1 MPNSCGGTYINRM
14 TKNQNVTVPHLTTA
28 LTGPLENL
36 ERVILNNQTKIESW
50 FRNTWREVRVPFYA
64 SVDIRNA
71 GYKIAPVDT
80 NLFPSGFNNLNPSF
94 ESLCIHAVQMAVEH
108 IGLPVDKILIIPEKH
123 TRNLFY
129 MENIASLQSIIQKA
143 GFEVRVGTLMDDI
156 NNPISIELNSSK
168 TILLE
173 PVRRDQNRLLVDNF
187 DPDLILLNNDLSGGE
202 PEIFKDIEQKITPPT
217 SLGWS
222 SRLKSGHFNFYQKV
236 AREFAEM
243 IDIDPWLIDP
253 MFRNCGK
260 VDFMKHEG
268 VDCLSSNVKSLLEAI
283 NVKYS
288 EYDVD
293 NPAFVMVKAD
303 AGTYGMG
310 VMSIRSQ
317 DEIAELNRKERTRM
331 ATTKEGQKVSQ
342 VIIQEGV
349 YTHETW
355 DDDETVAEPVVYMM
369 DRQVVGG
376 FYRVHG
382 KRTTSQNLNTP
393 GMRFEPLAFLDCCNT
408 PDPNLEVDCHQ
419 NRFYTYGVISRLAL
433 LAAAHEITNAVS

>member
-1 MPNSCGGTYINRM
+1 MIA
-14 TKNQNVTVPHLTTA
+14 NQNLIVPHLTTA
-28 LTGPLENL
+28 LTGPLQNL
-36 ERVILNNQTKIESW
+36 ERIILNNQTTIESW
-50 FRNTWREVRVPFYA
+50 FRNAWRDVQIPFYA
-64 SVDIRNA
+64 SVDIRNS

-80 NLFPSGFNNLNPSF
+80 NLFPSGFNNLNSSF
-94 ESLCIHAVQMAVEH
+94 ESLCIHAVQMAIEH
-108 IGLPVDKILIIPEKH
+108 TQLPIDKILIIPENH

-129 MENIASLQSIIQKA
+129 LENIASLQSIIQKA
-143 GFEVRVGTLMDDI
+143 GFEVRIGTLMEDI
-156 NNPISIELNSSK
+156 TIPTRIELDSSN
-168 TILLE
+168 TVLLE
-173 PVRRDQNRLLVDNF
+173 PIRRDQNRILVDNF
-187 DPDLILLNNDLSGGE
+187 NPDLILLNNDLTGGE
-202 PEIFKDIEQKITPPT
+202 PDMFKNIEQKITPPT

-222 SRLKSGHFNFYQKV
+222 SRLKSNHFNFYQKV
-236 AREFAEM
+236 AKEFAEL
-243 IDIDPWLIDP
+243 IGIDPWLIDP

-260 VDFMKHEG
+260 VDFMKREG

-283 NVKYS
+283 NTKYN
-288 EYDVD
+288 EHDIDYA
-293 NPAFVMVKAD
+293 PFVMVKAD

-317 DEIAELNRKERTRM
+317 DEISELNRKERTRM

-355 DDDETVAEPVVYMM
+355 GDEETVAEPVVYMM

-393 GMRFEPLAFLDCCNT
+393 GMRFEPLAFLDCCST
-408 PDPNLEVDCHQ
+408 PEPNLEADCHQ
-419 NRFYTYGVISRLAL
+419 NRFYTYGVIGRLAL
-433 LAAAHEITNAVS
+433 LAASHEITNAIS

>member
-1 MPNSCGGTYINRM
+1 MIA
-14 TKNQNVTVPHLTTA
+14 NQNLIVPHLTTA
-28 LTGPLENL
+28 LTGPLQNL
-36 ERVILNNQTKIESW
+36 ERIILNNQTTIESW
-50 FRNTWREVRVPFYA
+50 FRNAWRDVQIPFYA
-64 SVDIRNA
+64 SVDIRNS

-80 NLFPSGFNNLNPSF
+80 NLFPSGFNNLNSSF
-94 ESLCIHAVQMAVEH
+94 ESLCIHAAQMAIEH
-108 IGLPVDKILIIPEKH
+108 TQLPIDKILIIPENH

-129 MENIASLQSIIQKA
+129 LENIASLQSIIQKA
-143 GFEVRVGTLMDDI
+143 GFEVRIGTLMEDI
-156 NNPISIELNSSK
+156 TTPTRIELDSSN
-168 TILLE
+168 TVLLE
-173 PVRRDQNRLLVDNF
+173 PIRRDQNRILVDNF
-187 DPDLILLNNDLSGGE
+187 NPDLILLNNDLTGGE
-202 PEIFKDIEQKITPPT
+202 PDMFKNIEQKITPPT

-222 SRLKSGHFNFYQKV
+222 SRLKSNHFNFYQKV
-236 AREFAEM
+236 AKEFAEL
-243 IDIDPWLIDP
+243 IGIDPWLIDP

-260 VDFMKHEG
+260 VDFMKREG

-283 NVKYS
+283 NTKYN
-288 EYDVD
+288 EHDIDYA
-293 NPAFVMVKAD
+293 PFVMVKAD

-317 DEIAELNRKERTRM
+317 DEISELNRKERTRM

-355 DDDETVAEPVVYMM
+355 GDEETVAEPVVYMM

-393 GMRFEPLAFLDCCNT
+393 GMRYEPLAFLDCCST
-408 PDPNLEVDCHQ
+408 PEPNLEADCHQ
-419 NRFYTYGVISRLAL
+419 NRFYTYGVIGRLAL
-433 LAAAHEITNAVS
+433 LAASHEITNAIS

>member
-1 MPNSCGGTYINRM
+1 MIA
-14 TKNQNVTVPHLTTA
+14 NQNLIVPHLTTA
-28 LTGPLENL
+28 LTGPLQNL
-36 ERVILNNQTKIESW
+36 ERIILNNQTTIESW
-50 FRNTWREVRVPFYA
+50 FRNAWRDVQIPFYA
-64 SVDIRNA
+64 SVDIRNS

-80 NLFPSGFNNLNPSF
+80 NLFPSGFNNLNSSF
-94 ESLCIHAVQMAVEH
+94 ESLCIHAAQMAIEH
-108 IGLPVDKILIIPEKH
+108 TQLPIDKILIIPEKH

-129 MENIASLQSIIQKA
+129 LENIASLQSIIQKA
-143 GFEVRVGTLMDDI
+143 GFEVRIGTLMEDI
-156 NNPISIELNSSK
+156 TTPTRIELDSSN
-168 TILLE
+168 TVLLE
-173 PVRRDQNRLLVDNF
+173 PIRRDQNRILVDNF
-187 DPDLILLNNDLSGGE
+187 NPDLILLNNDLTGGE
-202 PEIFKDIEQKITPPT
+202 PDMFKNIEQKITPPT

-222 SRLKSGHFNFYQKV
+222 SRLKSNHFNFYQKV
-236 AREFAEM
+236 AKEFAEL
-243 IDIDPWLIDP
+243 IGIDPWLIDP

-260 VDFMKHEG
+260 VDFMKREG

-283 NVKYS
+283 NTKYN
-288 EYDVD
+288 EHDVD
-293 NPAFVMVKAD
+293 YAPFVMVKAD

-317 DEIAELNRKERTRM
+317 DEISELNRKERTRM

-355 DDDETVAEPVVYMM
+355 GDEETVAEPVVYMM

-393 GMRFEPLAFLDCCNT
+393 GMRFEPLAFLDCCST
-408 PDPNLEVDCHQ
+408 PEPNLEADCHQ

-433 LAAAHEITNAVS
+433 LAASHEITNAIS

>member
-1 MPNSCGGTYINRM
+1 MIV
-14 TKNQNVTVPHLTTA
+14 NQNLIVPHLTTA
-28 LTGPLENL
+28 LTGPLQNL
-36 ERVILNNQTKIESW
+36 ERIILNNQTTIESW
-50 FRNTWREVRVPFYA
+50 FRNAWRDVQIPFYA
-64 SVDIRNA
+64 SVDIRNS

-80 NLFPSGFNNLNPSF
+80 NLFPSGFNNLNSSF
-94 ESLCIHAVQMAVEH
+94 ESLCIHAAQMAIEH
-108 IGLPVDKILIIPEKH
+108 TQLPIDKILIIPENH

-129 MENIASLQSIIQKA
+129 LENIASLQSIIQKA
-143 GFEVRVGTLMDDI
+143 GFEVRIGTLMEDI
-156 NNPISIELNSSK
+156 TTPTRIELDSSN
-168 TILLE
+168 TVLLE
-173 PVRRDQNRLLVDNF
+173 PIRRDQNRILVDNF
-187 DPDLILLNNDLSGGE
+187 NPDLILLNNDLTRGE
-202 PEIFKDIEQKITPPT
+202 PAMFKNIEQKITPPT

-222 SRLKSGHFNFYQKV
+222 SRLKSNHFNFYQKV
-236 AREFAEM
+236 AKEFAEL
-243 IDIDPWLIDP
+243 IGIDPWLIDP

-260 VDFMKHEG
+260 VDFMKREG

-283 NVKYS
+283 NTKYN
-288 EYDVD
+288 EHDIDYA
-293 NPAFVMVKAD
+293 PFVMVKAD

-317 DEIAELNRKERTRM
+317 DEISELNRKERTRM

-355 DDDETVAEPVVYMM
+355 GDEETVAEPVVYMM

-393 GMRFEPLAFLDCCNT
+393 GMRFEPLAFLDCCST
-408 PDPNLEVDCHQ
+408 PEPNLEADCHQ
-419 NRFYTYGVISRLAL
+419 NRFYTYGVIGRLAL
-433 LAAAHEITNAVS
+433 LAASHEITNAIS

>member
-1 MPNSCGGTYINRM
+1 MIA
-14 TKNQNVTVPHLTTA
+14 NQNLIVPHLTTA
-28 LTGPLENL
+28 LTGPLQNL
-36 ERVILNNQTKIESW
+36 ERIILNNQTTIESW
-50 FRNTWREVRVPFYA
+50 FRNAWRDVQIPFYA
-64 SVDIRNA
+64 SVDIRNS

-80 NLFPSGFNNLNPSF
+80 NLFPSGFNNLNSSF
-94 ESLCIHAVQMAVEH
+94 ESLCIHAAQMAIEH
-108 IGLPVDKILIIPEKH
+108 TQLPIDKILIIPENH

-129 MENIASLQSIIQKA
+129 LENIASLQSIIQKA
-143 GFEVRVGTLMDDI
+143 GFEVRIGTLMEDI
-156 NNPISIELNSSK
+156 TTPTRIELDSSN
-168 TILLE
+168 TVLLE
-173 PVRRDQNRLLVDNF
+173 PIRRDQNRILVDNF
-187 DPDLILLNNDLSGGE
+187 NPDLILLNNDLTGGE
-202 PEIFKDIEQKITPPT
+202 PDMFKNIEQKITPPT

-222 SRLKSGHFNFYQKV
+222 SRLKSNHFNFYQKV
-236 AREFAEM
+236 AKEFAEL
-243 IDIDPWLIDP
+243 IGVDPWLIDP

-260 VDFMKHEG
+260 VDFMKREG

-283 NVKYS
+283 NTKYN
-288 EYDVD
+288 EHDVD
-293 NPAFVMVKAD
+293 YAPFVMVKAD

-317 DEIAELNRKERTRM
+317 DEISELNRKERTRM

-355 DDDETVAEPVVYMM
+355 GDEETVAEPVVYMM

-393 GMRFEPLAFLDCCNT
+393 GMRFEPLAFLDCCST
-408 PDPNLEVDCHQ
+408 PEPNLEADCHQ

-433 LAAAHEITNAVS
+433 LAASHEITNAIS

>member
-1 MPNSCGGTYINRM
+1 MIA
-14 TKNQNVTVPHLTTA
+14 NQNLIVPHLTTA
-28 LTGPLENL
+28 LTGPLQNL
-36 ERVILNNQTKIESW
+36 ERIILNNQTTIESW
-50 FRNTWREVRVPFYA
+50 FRNAWRDVQIPFYA
-64 SVDIRNA
+64 SVDIRNS

-80 NLFPSGFNNLNPSF
+80 NLFPSGFNNLNSSF
-94 ESLCIHAVQMAVEH
+94 ESLCIHAAQMAIEH
-108 IGLPVDKILIIPEKH
+108 TQLPIDKILIIPENH

-129 MENIASLQSIIQKA
+129 LENIASLQSIIQKA
-143 GFEVRVGTLMDDI
+143 GFEVRIGTLMEDI
-156 NNPISIELNSSK
+156 TTPTRIELDSSN
-168 TILLE
+168 TVLLE
-173 PVRRDQNRLLVDNF
+173 PIRRDQNRILVDNF
-187 DPDLILLNNDLSGGE
+187 NPDLILLNNDLTGGE
-202 PEIFKDIEQKITPPT
+202 PDMFKNIEQKITPPT

-222 SRLKSGHFNFYQKV
+222 SRLKSNHFNFYQKV
-236 AREFAEM
+236 AKEFAEL
-243 IDIDPWLIDP
+243 IGIDPWLIDP

-260 VDFMKHEG
+260 VDFMKREG

-283 NVKYS
+283 NTKYS
-288 EYDVD
+288 EHDVD
-293 NPAFVMVKAD
+293 YAPFVMVKAD

-317 DEIAELNRKERTRM
+317 DEISELNRKERTRM

-355 DDDETVAEPVVYMM
+355 GDEETVAEPVVYMM

-393 GMRFEPLAFLDCCNT
+393 GMRFEPLAFLDCCST
-408 PDPNLEVDCHQ
+408 PEPNLEADCHQ
-419 NRFYTYGVISRLAL
+419 NRFYTYGVIGRLAL
-433 LAAAHEITNAVS
+433 LAASHEITNAIS

>member
-1 MPNSCGGTYINRM
+1 MIA
-14 TKNQNVTVPHLTTA
+14 NQNLIVPHLTTA
-28 LTGPLENL
+28 LTGPLQNL
-36 ERVILNNQTKIESW
+36 ERIILNNQTTIESW
-50 FRNTWREVRVPFYA
+50 FRNAWRDVQIPFYA
-64 SVDIRNA
+64 SVDIRNS

-80 NLFPSGFNNLNPSF
+80 NLFPSGFNNLNSSF
-94 ESLCIHAVQMAVEH
+94 ESLCIHAVQMAIEH
-108 IGLPVDKILIIPEKH
+108 TQLPIDKILIIPENH

-129 MENIASLQSIIQKA
+129 LENIASLQSIIQKA
-143 GFEVRVGTLMDDI
+143 GFEVRIGTLMEDI
-156 NNPISIELNSSK
+156 TTPTRIELDSLN
-168 TILLE
+168 TVLLE
-173 PVRRDQNRLLVDNF
+173 PIRRDQNRILVDNF
-187 DPDLILLNNDLSGGE
+187 NPDLILLNNDLTGGE
-202 PEIFKDIEQKITPPT
+202 PDMFKNIEQKITPPT

-222 SRLKSGHFNFYQKV
+222 SRLKSNHFNFYQKV
-236 AREFAEM
+236 AKEFAEL
-243 IDIDPWLIDP
+243 IGIDPWLIDP

-260 VDFMKHEG
+260 VDFMKREG

-283 NVKYS
+283 NTKYN
-288 EYDVD
+288 EHDVD
-293 NPAFVMVKAD
+293 YAPFVMVKAD

-317 DEIAELNRKERTRM
+317 DEISELNRKERTRM

-355 DDDETVAEPVVYMM
+355 GDEETVAEPVVYMM

-393 GMRFEPLAFLDCCNT
+393 GMRFEPLAFLDCCST
-408 PDPNLEVDCHQ
+408 PEPNLEADCHQ
-419 NRFYTYGVISRLAL
+419 NRFYTYGVIGRLAL
-433 LAAAHEITNAVS
+433 LAASHEITNAIS

>member
-1 MPNSCGGTYINRM
+1 MIA
-14 TKNQNVTVPHLTTA
+14 NQNLIVPHLTTA
-28 LTGPLENL
+28 LTGPLQNL
-36 ERVILNNQTKIESW
+36 ERIILNNQTTIESW
-50 FRNTWREVRVPFYA
+50 FRNAWRDVQIPFYA
-64 SVDIRNA
+64 SVDIRNS

-80 NLFPSGFNNLNPSF
+80 NLFPSGFNNLNSSF
-94 ESLCIHAVQMAVEH
+94 ESLCIHAAQMAIEH
-108 IGLPVDKILIIPEKH
+108 TQLPIDKILIIPENH

-129 MENIASLQSIIQKA
+129 LENIASLQSIIQKA
-143 GFEVRVGTLMDDI
+143 GFEVRIGTLMEDI
-156 NNPISIELNSSK
+156 TTPTCIELDSSN
-168 TILLE
+168 TVLLE
-173 PVRRDQNRLLVDNF
+173 PIRRDQNRILVDNF
-187 DPDLILLNNDLSGGE
+187 NPDLILLNNDLTGGE
-202 PEIFKDIEQKITPPT
+202 PDMFKNIEQKITPPT

-222 SRLKSGHFNFYQKV
+222 SRLKSNHFNFYQKV
-236 AREFAEM
+236 AKEFAEL
-243 IDIDPWLIDP
+243 IGIDPWLIDP

-260 VDFMKHEG
+260 VDFMKREG

-283 NVKYS
+283 NTKYN
-288 EYDVD
+288 EHDVD
-293 NPAFVMVKAD
+293 YAPFVMIKAD

-317 DEIAELNRKERTRM
+317 DEISELNRKERTRM

-355 DDDETVAEPVVYMM
+355 GDEETVAEPVVYMM

-393 GMRFEPLAFLDCCNT
+393 GMRFEPLAFLDCCST
-408 PDPNLEVDCHQ
+408 PEPNLEADCHQ
-419 NRFYTYGVISRLAL
+419 NRFYTYGVIGRLAL
-433 LAAAHEITNAVS
+433 LAASHEITNAIS

>member
-1 MPNSCGGTYINRM
+1 MIA
-14 TKNQNVTVPHLTTA
+14 NQNLIVPHLTTA
-28 LTGPLENL
+28 LTGPLQNL
-36 ERVILNNQTKIESW
+36 ERIILNNQTTIESW
-50 FRNTWREVRVPFYA
+50 FRNAWRDVQIPFYA
-64 SVDIRNA
+64 SVDIRNS

-80 NLFPSGFNNLNPSF
+80 NLFPSGFNNLNSSF
-94 ESLCIHAVQMAVEH
+94 ESLCIHAAQMAIEH
-108 IGLPVDKILIIPEKH
+108 TQLPIDKILIIPENH

-129 MENIASLQSIIQKA
+129 LENIASLQSIIQKA
-143 GFEVRVGTLMDDI
+143 GFEVRIGTLMEDI
-156 NNPISIELNSSK
+156 TTPTRIELDSSN
-168 TILLE
+168 TVLLE
-173 PVRRDQNRLLVDNF
+173 PIRRDQNRILVDNF
-187 DPDLILLNNDLSGGE
+187 NPDLILLNNDLTGGE
-202 PEIFKDIEQKITPPT
+202 PDIFKNIEQKITPPT

-222 SRLKSGHFNFYQKV
+222 SRLKSNHFNFYQKV
-236 AREFAEM
+236 AKEFAEL
-243 IDIDPWLIDP
+243 IGIDPWLIDP

-260 VDFMKHEG
+260 VDFMKREG

-283 NVKYS
+283 NTKYN
-288 EYDVD
+288 EHDVD
-293 NPAFVMVKAD
+293 YAPFVMVKAD

-317 DEIAELNRKERTRM
+317 DEISELNRKERTRM

-355 DDDETVAEPVVYMM
+355 GDEETVAEPVVYMM

-393 GMRFEPLAFLDCCNT
+393 GMRFEPLAFLDCCST
-408 PDPNLEVDCHQ
+408 PEPNLEADCHQ

-433 LAAAHEITNAVS
+433 LAASHEITNAIS

>member
-1 MPNSCGGTYINRM
+1 MIV
-14 TKNQNVTVPHLTTA
+14 NQNLIVPHLTTA
-28 LTGPLENL
+28 LTGPLQNL
-36 ERVILNNQTKIESW
+36 ERIILNNQTTIESW
-50 FRNTWREVRVPFYA
+50 FRNAWRDVQIPFYA
-64 SVDIRNA
+64 SVDIRNS

-80 NLFPSGFNNLNPSF
+80 NLFPSGFNNLNSSF
-94 ESLCIHAVQMAVEH
+94 ESLCIHAAQMAIEH
-108 IGLPVDKILIIPEKH
+108 TQLPIDKILIIPENH

-129 MENIASLQSIIQKA
+129 LENIASLQSIIQKA
-143 GFEVRVGTLMDDI
+143 GFEVRIGTLMADI
-156 NNPISIELNSSK
+156 TTPTRIELDSSN
-168 TILLE
+168 TVLLE
-173 PVRRDQNRLLVDNF
+173 PIRRDQNRILVDNF
-187 DPDLILLNNDLSGGE
+187 NPDLILLNNDLTGGE
-202 PEIFKDIEQKITPPT
+202 PDMFKNIEQKITPPT

-222 SRLKSGHFNFYQKV
+222 SRLKSNHFNFYQKV
-236 AREFAEM
+236 AKEFAEL
-243 IDIDPWLIDP
+243 IGIDPWLIDP

-260 VDFMKHEG
+260 VDFMKREG

-283 NVKYS
+283 NTKYN
-288 EYDVD
+288 EHDIDYA
-293 NPAFVMVKAD
+293 PFVMVKAD

-317 DEIAELNRKERTRM
+317 DEISELNRKERTRM

-355 DDDETVAEPVVYMM
+355 GDEETVAEPVVYMM

-393 GMRFEPLAFLDCCNT
+393 GMRFEPLAFLDCCST
-408 PDPNLEVDCHQ
+408 PEPNLEADCHQ
-419 NRFYTYGVISRLAL
+419 NRFYTYGVIGRLAL
-433 LAAAHEITNAVS
+433 LAASHEITNAIS

>member
-1 MPNSCGGTYINRM
+1 MIA
-14 TKNQNVTVPHLTTA
+14 NQNLIVPHLTTA
-28 LTGPLENL
+28 LTGPLQNL
-36 ERVILNNQTKIESW
+36 ERIILNNQTTIESW
-50 FRNTWREVRVPFYA
+50 FRNAWRDVQIPFYA
-64 SVDIRNA
+64 SVDIRNS

-80 NLFPSGFNNLNPSF
+80 NLFPSGFNNLNSSF
-94 ESLCIHAVQMAVEH
+94 ESLCIHAAQMAIEH
-108 IGLPVDKILIIPEKH
+108 TQLPIDKILIIPENH

-129 MENIASLQSIIQKA
+129 LENIASLQSIIQKA
-143 GFEVRVGTLMDDI
+143 GFEVRIGTLMADI
-156 NNPISIELNSSK
+156 TTPTRIELDSSN
-168 TILLE
+168 TVLLE
-173 PVRRDQNRLLVDNF
+173 PIRRDQNRILVDNF
-187 DPDLILLNNDLSGGE
+187 NPDLILLNNDLTGGE
-202 PEIFKDIEQKITPPT
+202 PDMFKNIEQKITPPT

-222 SRLKSGHFNFYQKV
+222 SRLKSNHFNFYQKV
-236 AREFAEM
+236 AKEFAEL
-243 IDIDPWLIDP
+243 IGIDPWLIDP

-260 VDFMKHEG
+260 VDFMKREG

-283 NVKYS
+283 NTKYN
-288 EYDVD
+288 EHDVD
-293 NPAFVMVKAD
+293 YAPFVMVKAD

-317 DEIAELNRKERTRM
+317 DEISELNRKERTRM

-355 DDDETVAEPVVYMM
+355 GDEETVAEPVVYMM

-393 GMRFEPLAFLDCCNT
+393 GMRFEPLAFLDCCST
-408 PDPNLEVDCHQ
+408 PEPNLEADCHQ

-433 LAAAHEITNAVS
+433 LAASHEITNAIS

>member
-1 MPNSCGGTYINRM
+1 MIA
-14 TKNQNVTVPHLTTA
+14 NQNLIVPHLTTA
-28 LTGPLENL
+28 FTGPLQNL
-36 ERVILNNQTKIESW
+36 ERIILNNQTTIESW
-50 FRNTWREVRVPFYA
+50 FRNAWRDVQIPFYA
-64 SVDIRNA
+64 SVDIRNS

-80 NLFPSGFNNLNPSF
+80 NLFPSGFNNLNSSF
-94 ESLCIHAVQMAVEH
+94 ESLCIHAVQMAIEH
-108 IGLPVDKILIIPEKH
+108 TQLPIDKILIIPENH

-129 MENIASLQSIIQKA
+129 LENIASLQSIIQKA
-143 GFEVRVGTLMDDI
+143 GFEVRIGTLMADI
-156 NNPISIELNSSK
+156 TTPTRIELDSSN
-168 TILLE
+168 TVLLE
-173 PVRRDQNRLLVDNF
+173 PIRRDQNRILVDNF
-187 DPDLILLNNDLSGGE
+187 NPDLILLNNDLTGGE
-202 PEIFKDIEQKITPPT
+202 PDMFKNIEQKITPPT

-222 SRLKSGHFNFYQKV
+222 SRLKSNHFNFYQKV
-236 AREFAEM
+236 AKEFAEL
-243 IDIDPWLIDP
+243 IGIDPWLIDP

-260 VDFMKHEG
+260 VDFMKREG

-283 NVKYS
+283 NTKYN
-288 EYDVD
+288 EHDVD
-293 NPAFVMVKAD
+293 YAPFVMVKAD

-317 DEIAELNRKERTRM
+317 DEISELNRKERTRM

-355 DDDETVAEPVVYMM
+355 GDEETVAEPVVYMM

-393 GMRFEPLAFLDCCNT
+393 GMRFEPLAFLDCCST
-408 PDPNLEVDCHQ
+408 PEPNLEADCHQ
-419 NRFYTYGVISRLAL
+419 NRFYTYGVIGRLAL
-433 LAAAHEITNAVS
+433 LAASHEITNAIS

>member
-1 MPNSCGGTYINRM
+1 MIA
-14 TKNQNVTVPHLTTA
+14 NQNLIVPHLTTA
-28 LTGPLENL
+28 LTGPLQNL
-36 ERVILNNQTKIESW
+36 ERIILNNQTTIESW
-50 FRNTWREVRVPFYA
+50 FRNVWRDVQLPFYA
-64 SVDIRNA
+64 SVDIRNS

-80 NLFPSGFNNLNPSF
+80 NLFPSGFNNLNSSF
-94 ESLCIHAVQMAVEH
+94 ESLCIHAAQMAIEH
-108 IGLPVDKILIIPEKH
+108 TQLPIDKILIIPENH

-129 MENIASLQSIIQKA
+129 LENIASLQSIIQKA
-143 GFEVRVGTLMDDI
+143 GFEVRIGTLMEDI
-156 NNPISIELNSSK
+156 TTPTRIELDSSN
-168 TILLE
+168 TVLLE
-173 PVRRDQNRLLVDNF
+173 PIRRDQNRILVDNF
-187 DPDLILLNNDLSGGE
+187 NPDLILLNNDLTGGE
-202 PEIFKDIEQKITPPT
+202 PDMFKNIEQKITPPT

-222 SRLKSGHFNFYQKV
+222 SRLKSNHFNFYQKV
-236 AREFAEM
+236 AKEFAEL
-243 IDIDPWLIDP
+243 IGIDPWLIDP

-260 VDFMKHEG
+260 VDFMKREG

-283 NVKYS
+283 NTKYN
-288 EYDVD
+288 EHDVD
-293 NPAFVMVKAD
+293 YAPFVMVKAD

-317 DEIAELNRKERTRM
+317 DEISELNRKERTRM

-355 DDDETVAEPVVYMM
+355 GDEETVAEPVVYMM

-393 GMRFEPLAFLDCCNT
+393 GMRFEPLAFLDCCST
-408 PDPNLEVDCHQ
+408 PEPNLEADCHQ

-433 LAAAHEITNAVS
+433 LAASHEITNAIS

>member
-1 MPNSCGGTYINRM
+1 M
-14 TKNQNVTVPHLTTA
+14 TANQNSIVPHLTTA

-36 ERVILNNQTKIESW
+36 ERVILSNQTAIESW
-50 FRNTWREVRVPFYA
+50 FRNAWREVQVPFYA

-108 IGLPVDKILIIPEKH
+108 MGLPVDKILIIPENH

-143 GFEVRVGTLMDDI
+143 GFEVRIGTLMDDVSE
-156 NNPISIELNSSK
+156 PVRIELNSSK
-168 TILLE
+168 TITLE
-173 PVRRDQNRLLVDNF
+173 PVRRDENRLLVGEYNA
-187 DPDLILLNNDLSGGE
+187 DLILLNNDLTGDE
-202 PEIFKDIEQKITPPT
+202 PDILKNIQQKVTPPT

-236 AREFAEM
+236 AKEFAELV
-243 IDIDPWLIDP
+243 DIDPWLIDP

-283 NVKYS
+283 NVKYH
-288 EYDVD
+288 EYGVET
-293 NPAFVMVKAD
+293 PSFVMVKAD

-317 DEIAELNRKERTRM
+317 D
-331 ATTKEGQKVSQ
+331 
-342 VIIQEGV
+342 
-349 YTHETW
+349 
-355 DDDETVAEPVVYMM
+355 
-369 DRQVVGG
+369 
-376 FYRVHG
+376 
-382 KRTTSQNLNTP
+382 
-393 GMRFEPLAFLDCCNT
+393 
-408 PDPNLEVDCHQ
+408 
-419 NRFYTYGVISRLAL
+419 
-433 LAAAHEITNAVS
+433 

>member
-1 MPNSCGGTYINRM
+1 MIT
-14 TKNQNVTVPHLTTA
+14 NQNLIVPHLTTA
-28 LTGPLENL
+28 LTGPLQNL
-36 ERVILNNQTKIESW
+36 ERIILNNQTTIESW
-50 FRNTWREVRVPFYA
+50 FRNAWRDVQIPFYA
-64 SVDIRNA
+64 SVDIRNS

-80 NLFPSGFNNLNPSF
+80 NLFPSGFNNLNSSF
-94 ESLCIHAVQMAVEH
+94 ESLCIHAAQMAIEH
-108 IGLPVDKILIIPEKH
+108 TQLPIDKILIIPENH

-129 MENIASLQSIIQKA
+129 LENIASLQSIIQKA
-143 GFEVRVGTLMDDI
+143 GFEVRIGTLMEDI
-156 NNPISIELNSSK
+156 TTPTRIELDSSN
-168 TILLE
+168 TVLLE
-173 PVRRDQNRLLVDNF
+173 PIRRDQNRILVDNF
-187 DPDLILLNNDLSGGE
+187 NPDLILLNNDLTGGE
-202 PEIFKDIEQKITPPT
+202 PDMFKNIEQKITPPT

-222 SRLKSGHFNFYQKV
+222 SRLKSNHFNFYQKV
-236 AREFAEM
+236 AKEFAEL
-243 IDIDPWLIDP
+243 IGVDPWLIDP

-260 VDFMKHEG
+260 VDFMKREG

-283 NVKYS
+283 NTRYN
-288 EYDVD
+288 EHDVD
-293 NPAFVMVKAD
+293 YAPFVMVKAD

-317 DEIAELNRKERTRM
+317 DEISELNRKERTRM
-331 ATTKEGQKVSQ
+331 ATTKEGQKVSR

-355 DDDETVAEPVVYMM
+355 GDEETVAEPVVYMM

-393 GMRFEPLAFLDCCNT
+393 GMRFEPLAFLDCCST
-408 PDPNLEVDCHQ
+408 PEPNLEADCHQ

-433 LAAAHEITNAVS
+433 LAASHEITNAIS

>member
-1 MPNSCGGTYINRM
+1 M
-14 TKNQNVTVPHLTTA
+14 PHLTTA
-28 LTGPLENL
+28 LTGPLQNL
-36 ERVILNNQTKIESW
+36 ERIILNNQTTIESW
-50 FRNTWREVRVPFYA
+50 FRNAWRDVQIPFYA
-64 SVDIRNA
+64 SVDIRNS

-80 NLFPSGFNNLNPSF
+80 NLFPSGFNNLNSSF
-94 ESLCIHAVQMAVEH
+94 ESLCIHAAQMAIEH
-108 IGLPVDKILIIPEKH
+108 TQLPIDKILIIPENH

-129 MENIASLQSIIQKA
+129 LENIASLQSIIQKA
-143 GFEVRVGTLMDDI
+143 GFEVRIGTLMEDI
-156 NNPISIELNSSK
+156 TTPTRIELDSSN
-168 TILLE
+168 TVLLE
-173 PVRRDQNRLLVDNF
+173 PIRRDQNRILVDNF
-187 DPDLILLNNDLSGGE
+187 NPDLILLNNDLTGGE
-202 PEIFKDIEQKITPPT
+202 PDMFKNIEQKITPPT

-222 SRLKSGHFNFYQKV
+222 SRLKSNHFNFYKKV
-236 AREFAEM
+236 AKEFAEL
-243 IDIDPWLIDP
+243 IGIDPWLIDP

-260 VDFMKHEG
+260 VDFMKREG

-283 NVKYS
+283 NTKYN
-288 EYDVD
+288 EHDIDYA
-293 NPAFVMVKAD
+293 PFVMVKAD

-317 DEIAELNRKERTRM
+317 DEISELNRKERTRM

-355 DDDETVAEPVVYMM
+355 GDEETVAEPVVYMM

-393 GMRFEPLAFLDCCNT
+393 GMRFEPLAFLDCCST
-408 PDPNLEVDCHQ
+408 PEPNLEADCHQ
-419 NRFYTYGVISRLAL
+419 NRFYTYGVIGRLAL
-433 LAAAHEITNAVS
+433 LAASHEITNAIS

>member
-1 MPNSCGGTYINRM
+1 MIA
-14 TKNQNVTVPHLTTA
+14 NQNLIVPHLTTA
-28 LTGPLENL
+28 LTGPLQNL
-36 ERVILNNQTKIESW
+36 ERIILNNQTTIESW
-50 FRNTWREVRVPFYA
+50 FRNAWRDVQIPFYA
-64 SVDIRNA
+64 SVDIRNS

-80 NLFPSGFNNLNPSF
+80 NLFPSGFNNLNSSF
-94 ESLCIHAVQMAVEH
+94 ESLCIHAAQMAIEH
-108 IGLPVDKILIIPEKH
+108 TQLPIDKILIIPENH

-129 MENIASLQSIIQKA
+129 LENIASLQSIIQKA
-143 GFEVRVGTLMDDI
+143 GFEVRIGTLMEDI
-156 NNPISIELNSSK
+156 ATPTRIELDSSN
-168 TILLE
+168 TVLLE
-173 PVRRDQNRLLVDNF
+173 PIRRDQNRILVDNF
-187 DPDLILLNNDLSGGE
+187 NPDLILLNNDLTGGE
-202 PEIFKDIEQKITPPT
+202 PDMFKNIEQKITPPT

-222 SRLKSGHFNFYQKV
+222 SRLKSNHFNFYQKV
-236 AREFAEM
+236 AKEFAEL

-260 VDFMKHEG
+260 VDFMKREG

-283 NVKYS
+283 NTRYN
-288 EYDVD
+288 EHDVD
-293 NPAFVMVKAD
+293 YAPFVMVKAD

-317 DEIAELNRKERTRM
+317 DEISELNRKERTRM
-331 ATTKEGQKVSQ
+331 ATTKEGQKVSR

-355 DDDETVAEPVVYMM
+355 GDEETVAEPVVYMM

-393 GMRFEPLAFLDCCNT
+393 GMRFEPLAFLDCCST
-408 PDPNLEVDCHQ
+408 PEPNLEADCHQ

-433 LAAAHEITNAVS
+433 LAASHEITNAIS

>member
-1 MPNSCGGTYINRM
+1 MIA
-14 TKNQNVTVPHLTTA
+14 NQNLIVPHLTTA
-28 LTGPLENL
+28 LTGPLQNL
-36 ERVILNNQTKIESW
+36 ERIILNNQTTIESW
-50 FRNTWREVRVPFYA
+50 FRNAWRDVQIPFYA
-64 SVDIRNA
+64 SVDIRNS

-80 NLFPSGFNNLNPSF
+80 NLFPSGFNNLNSSF
-94 ESLCIHAVQMAVEH
+94 ESLCIHAAQMAIEH
-108 IGLPVDKILIIPEKH
+108 TQLPIDKILIIPENH

-129 MENIASLQSIIQKA
+129 LENIASLQSIIQKA
-143 GFEVRVGTLMDDI
+143 GFEVRIGTLMEDI
-156 NNPISIELNSSK
+156 TTPTRIELDSSN
-168 TILLE
+168 TVLLE
-173 PVRRDQNRLLVDNF
+173 PIRRDQNRILVDNF
-187 DPDLILLNNDLSGGE
+187 NPDLILLNNDLTGGE
-202 PEIFKDIEQKITPPT
+202 PDMFKNIEQKITPPT

-222 SRLKSGHFNFYQKV
+222 SRLKSNHFNFYQKV
-236 AREFAEM
+236 AKEFAEL
-243 IDIDPWLIDP
+243 IGIDPWLIDP

-260 VDFMKHEG
+260 VDFMKREG

-283 NVKYS
+283 NTKYN
-288 EYDVD
+288 EHDVD
-293 NPAFVMVKAD
+293 YTPFVMVKAD

-317 DEIAELNRKERTRM
+317 DEISELNRKERTRM

-355 DDDETVAEPVVYMM
+355 GDEETVAEPVVYMM

-393 GMRFEPLAFLDCCNT
+393 GMRFEPLAFLDCCST
-408 PDPNLEVDCHQ
+408 PEPNLEADCHQ
-419 NRFYTYGVISRLAL
+419 NRFYTYGVIGRLAL
-433 LAAAHEITNAVS
+433 LAASHEITNAIS

>member
-1 MPNSCGGTYINRM
+1 MIA
-14 TKNQNVTVPHLTTA
+14 NQNLIVPHLTTA
-28 LTGPLENL
+28 LTGPLQNL
-36 ERVILNNQTKIESW
+36 ERIILNNQTTIESW
-50 FRNTWREVRVPFYA
+50 FRNAWRDVQIPFYA
-64 SVDIRNA
+64 SVDIRNS

-80 NLFPSGFNNLNPSF
+80 NLFPSGFNNLNSSF
-94 ESLCIHAVQMAVEH
+94 ESLCIHAVQMAIEH
-108 IGLPVDKILIIPEKH
+108 TQLPIDKILIIPENH

-129 MENIASLQSIIQKA
+129 LENIASLQSIIQKA
-143 GFEVRVGTLMDDI
+143 GFEVRIGTLMEDI
-156 NNPISIELNSSK
+156 TTPTRIELDSSN
-168 TILLE
+168 TVLLE
-173 PVRRDQNRLLVDNF
+173 PIRRDQNRILVDNF
-187 DPDLILLNNDLSGGE
+187 NPDLILLNNDLTGGE
-202 PEIFKDIEQKITPPT
+202 PDIFKNIEQKITPPT

-222 SRLKSGHFNFYQKV
+222 SRLKSNHFNFYQKV
-236 AREFAEM
+236 AKEFAEL
-243 IDIDPWLIDP
+243 IGIDPWLIDP

-260 VDFMKHEG
+260 VDFMKREG

-283 NVKYS
+283 NTKYN
-288 EYDVD
+288 EHDIDYA
-293 NPAFVMVKAD
+293 PFVMVKAD

-317 DEIAELNRKERTRM
+317 DEISELNRKERTRM

-355 DDDETVAEPVVYMM
+355 GDEETVAEPVVYMM

-393 GMRFEPLAFLDCCNT
+393 GMRFEPLAFLDCCST
-408 PDPNLEVDCHQ
+408 PEPNLEADCHQ
-419 NRFYTYGVISRLAL
+419 NRFYTYGVIGRLAL
-433 LAAAHEITNAVS
+433 LAASHEITNAIS

>member
-1 MPNSCGGTYINRM
+1 MIA
-14 TKNQNVTVPHLTTA
+14 NQNLIVPHLTTA
-28 LTGPLENL
+28 LTGPLQNL
-36 ERVILNNQTKIESW
+36 ERIILNNQTTIESW
-50 FRNTWREVRVPFYA
+50 FRNAWRDVQIPFYA
-64 SVDIRNA
+64 SVDIRNS

-80 NLFPSGFNNLNPSF
+80 NLFPSGFNNLNSSF
-94 ESLCIHAVQMAVEH
+94 ESLCIHAAQMAIEH
-108 IGLPVDKILIIPEKH
+108 TQLPIDKILIIPENH

-129 MENIASLQSIIQKA
+129 LENIASLQSIIQKA
-143 GFEVRVGTLMDDI
+143 GFEVRIGTLMEDI
-156 NNPISIELNSSK
+156 TTPTCIELDSSN
-168 TILLE
+168 TVLLE
-173 PVRRDQNRLLVDNF
+173 PIRRDQNRILVDNF
-187 DPDLILLNNDLSGGE
+187 NPDLILLNNDLTGGE
-202 PEIFKDIEQKITPPT
+202 PDMFKNIEQKITPPT

-222 SRLKSGHFNFYQKV
+222 SRLKSNHFNFYQKV
-236 AREFAEM
+236 AKEFAEL
-243 IDIDPWLIDP
+243 IGIDPWLIDP

-283 NVKYS
+283 NTKYN
-288 EYDVD
+288 EHDVD
-293 NPAFVMVKAD
+293 YAPFVMIKAD

-317 DEIAELNRKERTRM
+317 DEISELNRKERTRM

-355 DDDETVAEPVVYMM
+355 GDEETVAEPVVYMM

-393 GMRFEPLAFLDCCNT
+393 GMRFEPLAFLDCCST
-408 PDPNLEVDCHQ
+408 PEPNLEADCHQ

-433 LAAAHEITNAVS
+433 LAASHEITNAIS

>member
-1 MPNSCGGTYINRM
+1 MIA
-14 TKNQNVTVPHLTTA
+14 NQNLIVPHLTTA
-28 LTGPLENL
+28 LTGPLQNL
-36 ERVILNNQTKIESW
+36 ERIILNNQTTIESW
-50 FRNTWREVRVPFYA
+50 FRNAWRDVQIPFYA
-64 SVDIRNA
+64 SVDIRNS

-80 NLFPSGFNNLNPSF
+80 NLFPSGFNNLNSSF
-94 ESLCIHAVQMAVEH
+94 ESLCIHAAQMAIEH
-108 IGLPVDKILIIPEKH
+108 TKLPIDKILIIPENH

-129 MENIASLQSIIQKA
+129 LENIASLQSIIQKA
-143 GFEVRVGTLMDDI
+143 GFEVRIGTLMADI
-156 NNPISIELNSSK
+156 TTPTRIELDSSN
-168 TILLE
+168 TVLLE
-173 PVRRDQNRLLVDNF
+173 PIRRDQNRILVDNF
-187 DPDLILLNNDLSGGE
+187 NPDLILLNNDLTGGE
-202 PEIFKDIEQKITPPT
+202 PDMFKNIEQKITPPT

-222 SRLKSGHFNFYQKV
+222 SRLKSNHFNFYQKV
-236 AREFAEM
+236 AKEFAEL

-260 VDFMKHEG
+260 VDFMKREG

-283 NVKYS
+283 NTKYN
-288 EYDVD
+288 EHDVD
-293 NPAFVMVKAD
+293 YAPFVMVKAD

-317 DEIAELNRKERTRM
+317 DEISELNRKERTRM

-355 DDDETVAEPVVYMM
+355 GDEETVAEPVVYMM

-393 GMRFEPLAFLDCCNT
+393 GMRFEPLAFLDCCST
-408 PDPNLEVDCHQ
+408 PEPNLEADCHQ
-419 NRFYTYGVISRLAL
+419 NRFYTYGVIGRLAL
-433 LAAAHEITNAVS
+433 LAASHEITNAIS

>member
-1 MPNSCGGTYINRM
+1 MIA
-14 TKNQNVTVPHLTTA
+14 NQNLIVPHLTTA
-28 LTGPLENL
+28 LTGPLQNL
-36 ERVILNNQTKIESW
+36 ERIILNNQTTIESW
-50 FRNTWREVRVPFYA
+50 FRNAWRDVQIPFYA
-64 SVDIRNA
+64 SVDIRNS

-80 NLFPSGFNNLNPSF
+80 NLFPSGFNNLNSSF
-94 ESLCIHAVQMAVEH
+94 ESLCIHAAQMAIEH
-108 IGLPVDKILIIPEKH
+108 TQLPIDKILIIPENH

-129 MENIASLQSIIQKA
+129 LENIASLQSIIQKA
-143 GFEVRVGTLMDDI
+143 GFEVRIGTLMEDI
-156 NNPISIELNSSK
+156 STPTRIELDSSN
-168 TILLE
+168 TVLLE
-173 PVRRDQNRLLVDNF
+173 PIRRDQNRILVDNF
-187 DPDLILLNNDLSGGE
+187 NPDLILLNNDLTGGE
-202 PEIFKDIEQKITPPT
+202 PDMFKNIEQKITPPT

-222 SRLKSGHFNFYQKV
+222 SRLKSNHFNFYQKV
-236 AREFAEM
+236 AKEFAEL
-243 IDIDPWLIDP
+243 IGVDPWLIDP

-260 VDFMKHEG
+260 VDFMKREG

-283 NVKYS
+283 NTRYN
-288 EYDVD
+288 EHDVD
-293 NPAFVMVKAD
+293 YAPFVMVKAD

-317 DEIAELNRKERTRM
+317 DEISELNRKERTRM

-355 DDDETVAEPVVYMM
+355 GDEETVAEPVVYMM

-393 GMRFEPLAFLDCCNT
+393 GMRFEPLAFLDCCST
-408 PDPNLEVDCHQ
+408 PEPNLEADCHQ
-419 NRFYTYGVISRLAL
+419 NRFYTYGVIGRLAL
-433 LAAAHEITNAVS
+433 LAASHEITNAIS

>member
-1 MPNSCGGTYINRM
+1 MIA
-14 TKNQNVTVPHLTTA
+14 NQNLIVPHLTTA
-28 LTGPLENL
+28 LTGPLQNL
-36 ERVILNNQTKIESW
+36 ERIILNNQTTIESW
-50 FRNTWREVRVPFYA
+50 FRNAWRDVQIPFYA
-64 SVDIRNA
+64 SVDIRNS

-80 NLFPSGFNNLNPSF
+80 NLFPSGFNNLNSSF
-94 ESLCIHAVQMAVEH
+94 ESLCIHAVQMAIEH
-108 IGLPVDKILIIPEKH
+108 TQLPIDKILIIPENH

-129 MENIASLQSIIQKA
+129 LENIASLQSIIQKA
-143 GFEVRVGTLMDDI
+143 GFEVRIGTLMEDI
-156 NNPISIELNSSK
+156 TTPTRIELDSSN
-168 TILLE
+168 TVLLE
-173 PVRRDQNRLLVDNF
+173 PIRRDQNRILVDNF
-187 DPDLILLNNDLSGGE
+187 NPDLILLNNDLTGGE
-202 PEIFKDIEQKITPPT
+202 PDMFKNIEQKITPPT

-222 SRLKSGHFNFYQKV
+222 SRLKSNHFNFYQKV
-236 AREFAEM
+236 AKEFAEL
-243 IDIDPWLIDP
+243 IGIDPWLIDP

-260 VDFMKHEG
+260 VDFMKREG

-283 NVKYS
+283 NTRYN
-288 EYDVD
+288 EHDVD
-293 NPAFVMVKAD
+293 YAPFVMVKAD

-317 DEIAELNRKERTRM
+317 DEISELNRKERTRM

-355 DDDETVAEPVVYMM
+355 GDEETVAEPVVYMM

-393 GMRFEPLAFLDCCNT
+393 GMRFEPLAFLDCCST
-408 PDPNLEVDCHQ
+408 PEPNLEADCHQ
-419 NRFYTYGVISRLAL
+419 NRFYTYGVIGRLAL
-433 LAAAHEITNAVS
+433 LAASHEITNAIS

>member
-1 MPNSCGGTYINRM
+1 MIA
-14 TKNQNVTVPHLTTA
+14 NQNLIVPHLTTA
-28 LTGPLENL
+28 LTGPLQNL
-36 ERVILNNQTKIESW
+36 ERIILNNQTTIESW
-50 FRNTWREVRVPFYA
+50 FRNAWRDVQIPFYA
-64 SVDIRNA
+64 SVDIRNS

-80 NLFPSGFNNLNPSF
+80 NLFPSGFNNLNSSF
-94 ESLCIHAVQMAVEH
+94 ESLCIHAAQMAIEH
-108 IGLPVDKILIIPEKH
+108 TQLPIDKILIIPENH

-129 MENIASLQSIIQKA
+129 LENIASLQSIIQKA
-143 GFEVRVGTLMDDI
+143 GFEVRIGTLMEDI
-156 NNPISIELNSSK
+156 TAPTRIELDSSN
-168 TILLE
+168 TVLLE
-173 PVRRDQNRLLVDNF
+173 PIRRDQNRILVDNF
-187 DPDLILLNNDLSGGE
+187 NPDLILLNNDLTGGE
-202 PEIFKDIEQKITPPT
+202 PDMFKNIEQKITPPT

-222 SRLKSGHFNFYQKV
+222 SRLKSNHFNFYQKV
-236 AREFAEM
+236 AKEFAEL
-243 IDIDPWLIDP
+243 IGVDPWLIDP

-260 VDFMKHEG
+260 VDFMKREG

-283 NVKYS
+283 NTKYN
-288 EYDVD
+288 EHDVD
-293 NPAFVMVKAD
+293 YAPFVMVKAD

-317 DEIAELNRKERTRM
+317 DEISELNRKERTRM

-355 DDDETVAEPVVYMM
+355 GDEETVAEPVVYMM

-393 GMRFEPLAFLDCCNT
+393 GMRFEPLAFLDCCST
-408 PDPNLEVDCHQ
+408 PEPNLEADCHQ
-419 NRFYTYGVISRLAL
+419 NRFYTYGVIGRLAL
-433 LAAAHEITNAVS
+433 LAASHEITNAIS